1 MSGTELHRSVA
12 VTDHEGYDILL
23 HIKKQWFDM
32 IRSGEK
38 REEYRKLGSYY
49 AVRFRNAGLLSEE
62 SEYVPTGRNFIVLFR
77 NGYSR
82 NSPQFKALCRLRV
95 GCGIS
100 TAWGAEKGVNYYVI
114 EIKEIYAV

>member
-1 MSGTELHRSVA
+1 MTGTELHRSVA

-23 HIKKQWFDM
+23 PIKKQWFDM

-77 NGYSR
+77 NGYSKK
-82 NSPQFKALCRLRV
+82 SPQFKALCRLRV
-95 GCGIS
+95 GTGNPQ
-100 TAWGAEKGVNYYVI
+100 WGAENGETYYVI